1 MELLVHETERHDV
14 FKSHHEKDQHF
25 EGDEKSIPL
34 LSSGILDRHYI
45 APDAVQFALVLL
57 GIIICLWWHGACAGS
72 DLGNVAK

>member
-1 MELLVHETERHDV
+1 MLVQETERHDV

-45 APDAVQFALVLL
+45 APEAVLTDLVLL
-57 GIIICLWWHGACAGS
+57 VLTFLWWHGVRAGS
-72 DLGNVAK
+72 ALDNVPK